1 MKKLG
6 LSLLVCSIVTCT
18 SHAQSITPQVINISG
33 GSYAKGYYQLD
44 WSVGEL
50 PMVDKM
56 QDAGANLIIT
66 NGYIQPFTNYAH
78 DVNNTRTFADYEVV
92 ILPNPTRDVLEVNF
106 LARQRGLV
114 GFRMFDML
122 GREVYNTSFTSH
134 GNGNIVRIDMT
145 RYKAGN
151 YMLYIHAT
159 STDAGQFRRSGSYKI
174 LKLN

>member
-6 LSLLVCSIVTCT
+6 LSLFVISTLVCS

-56 QDAGANLIIT
+56 QDAGANLIVT

-78 DVNNTRTFADYEVV
+78 DVNSSRTFADYEVV

-106 LARQRGLV
+106 MARQRGNV
-114 GFRMFDML
+114 GFKMYDMM
-122 GREVYNTSFTSH
+122 GRQVYTTSFTSH
-134 GNGNIVRIDMT
+134 GNGHIVKIDMT
-145 RYKAGN
+145 RFTAGN
-151 YMLYIHAT
+151 YMLYIYAA
-159 STDAGQFRRSGSYKI
+159 STDAGLFKRSGSYKVQ
-174 LKLN
+174 KLN